1 MLYFLVIVLPLLLAI
16 LWVALQLLRGRRA
29 VLMSRRDW
37 LEAQDAD
44 PRETIAACE
53 KALADN
59 PEDAE
64 ALARLADAHN
74 SLGVNL
80 DEKQQSREA
89 LDHLR
94 KAVELEPGNGQYL
107 ENLSSVL
114 ASAGKASEARR
125 HLRAARATG
134 FKVDRELVEEVGLDE

>member
-1 MLYFLVIVLPLLLAI
+1 MLYLLVIVLPLLLAI

-29 VLMSRRDW
+29 VLTGRRDW

-53 KALADN
+53 KTLADD

-80 DEKQQSREA
+80 NETEQPQEA
-89 LDHLR
+89 LDHFR
-94 KAVELEPGNGQYL
+94 KAVELEPANGQYL
-107 ENLSSVL
+107 ENLASVL
-114 ASAGKASEARR
+114 AAAGKTSEARR
-125 HLRAARATG
+125 HLKAARATG
-134 FKVDRELVEEVGLDE
+134 FKVDRELVEEVGPDE